1 MFPAPP
7 SSRTAHTPS
16 PWPAIALAV
25 LAMGGCGGRIDEAE
39 ARGTIVADTDRA
51 AHDTDAPTAV
61 RRLTGDDA
69 THVRMRNVYFR
80 LSDRI
85 VLHVRRLTGE
95 MRATT
100 PGAPI
105 NFDDS
110 RSFSIAIDSAE
121 VGMSEAALSALLN
134 EHVFAYR
141 GAPLRRIRVT
151 MENGNV
157 VQSGVLRKAM
167 SVPFTIT
174 STVSA
179 MPDGTIRLHPVKTR
193 IMGIGARGLM
203 QALDIELEDVID
215 VTKARGVTVRGN
227 DLYLDPDSL
236 LPPPRISGRVVAVRV
251 EGRSLVQT
259 FAQTRRS
266 RAEQAAEGGDGRGNY
281 MYYRGGTLRFGKLFM
296 VDADMRIVDADTSDP
311 FDFSLDRYNEQLVRG
326 YSVTL
331 PSLGLEVHMPDLADA
346 ATGGPKVAAA
356 PRRP

>member
-1 MFPAPP
+1 MFPASLSGHIARLP
-7 SSRTAHTPS
+7 T
-16 PWPAIALAV
+16 PWPAVALAV
-25 LAMGGCGGRIDEAE
+25 LLVCACGGRIDEAE
-39 ARGTIVADTDRA
+39 ARGTVAESDRV
-51 AHDTDAPTAV
+51 APDSAVPAAV
-61 RRLTGDDA
+61 RRLTDGDA
-69 THVRMRNVYFR
+69 TQVRMRNVYFH
-80 LSDRI
+80 LSDQI

-100 PGAPI
+100 AGGPI
-105 NFDDS
+105 NFDDND
-110 RSFSIAIDSAE
+110 SFSIAIDSAE
-121 VGMSEAALSALLN
+121 VAMSEPALTALLN
-134 EHVFAYR
+134 DHVFAYR
-141 GAPLRRIRVT
+141 DAPLRRIRVK

-157 VQSGVLRKAM
+157 VQSGTLRKALN
-167 SVPFTIT
+167 VPFTIT

-215 VTKARGVTVRGN
+215 VSKAKGVTVRGN

-259 FAQTRRS
+259 FAGGRRP
-266 RAEQAAEGGDGRGNY
+266 RAEPAEDGGPSRGNY

-296 VDADMRIVDADTSDP
+296 VDADMRILDADTSDP

-346 ATGGPKVAAA
+346 ARAGAKVASPA
-356 PRRP
+356 RRP

>member
-1 MFPAPP
+1 MC
-7 SSRTAHTPS
+7 
-16 PWPAIALAV
+16 
-25 LAMGGCGGRIDEAE
+25 GCGGRIDDAE
-39 ARGTIVADTDRA
+39 ARGTIVADGDRSTRDS
-51 AHDTDAPTAV
+51 DTPRAV

-69 THVRMRNVYFR
+69 TRVRMRNVYFR

-105 NFDDS
+105 NFDDN
-110 RSFSIAIDSAE
+110 RSFDIAIDSAE
-121 VGMSEAALSALLN
+121 VGMSETALSALLN
-134 EHVFAYR
+134 DHVFAYP
-141 GAPLRRIRVT
+141 GAPLRRIRVE

-179 MPDGTIRLHPVKTR
+179 MPDGQIRLRPVKTR

-215 VTKARGVTVRGN
+215 VSKAKGVTVRGN

-259 FAQTRRS
+259 FARDRPS
-266 RAEQAAEGGDGRGNY
+266 RTAPIVEGGEARGNY

-346 ATGGPKVAAA
+346 AAGRTKVAAA
-356 PRRP
+356 PREP